1 MSRILYMA
9 FAMIIGVAGLAF
21 HVRNNQPITLDYFAG
36 DIALDLSWIVV
47 ACVVIGVALGATAMG
62 VTVIRLRH
70 ELRGMNRRCEK
81 AEREVSSLRDMK
93 LKDVG

>member
-1 MSRILYMA
+1 MRISVRPA
-9 FAMIIGVAGLAF
+9 DEGSVAWSFAAQAAGTSF
-21 HVRNNQPITLDYFAG
+21 KPM
-36 DIALDLSWIVV
+36 LSWIVV